1 MHDSSIQNVFNRT
14 SHDLICDPIGIVVIL
29 IIVKVPA
36 MSDMLGSSAFLCLAV
51 AWFYYLLHTYRRTDG
66 LRLLFCCC
74 GQVGSEEEGKKRKE
88 RWRRTLHLPGGLLL
102 GYVSTP
108 SSYLLFP
115 GERGKE
121 REREWR
127 FPQLQLKR
135 KKKPI
140 RTNKNTLFYSFPIP
154 EISRSRPR
162 PRQPTPKPCSSQR
175 ISPRTRNQILDVR
188 TSRRGS
194 FCGNSS
200 CCETSR

>member
-1 MHDSSIQNVFNRT
+1 MHDSSIQNVFDRI

-29 IIVKVPA
+29 IIVKVRYVRYA
-36 MSDMLGSSAFLCLAV
+36 WILGVFVLSCCLI
-51 AWFYYLLHTYRRTDG
+51 LLHTYLRTDG
-66 LRLLFCCC
+66 RTSSSFLLLLT
-74 GQVGSEEEGKKRKE
+74 GWIGRGRRKEEKRKE

-115 GERGKE
+115 GRESGDIPPTQKKE
-121 REREWR
+121 KE
-127 FPQLQLKR
+127 
-135 KKKPI
+135 KKI
-140 RTNKNTLFYSFPIP
+140 RTDKNTIYFSFPIP

-162 PRQPTPKPCSSQR
+162 PRQPTSKPCSSQR

-188 TSRRGS
+188 TSRCGS

>member
-1 MHDSSIQNVFNRT
+1 MYAWILGVFVL
-14 SHDLICDPIGIVVIL
+14 SCCLI
-29 IIVKVPA
+29 
-36 MSDMLGSSAFLCLAV
+36 
-51 AWFYYLLHTYRRTDG
+51 LLHTLHTDG
-66 LRLLFCCC
+66 RHSCSFLLLWT
-74 GQVGSEEEGKKRKE
+74 GWIGRGRRRRRREKK

-115 GERGKE
+115 K
-121 REREWR
+121 RESGDS
-127 FPQLQLKR
+127 PQLKR
-135 KKKPI
+135 KKKEEKKSELTKPP
-140 RTNKNTLFYSFPIP
+140 FFSFPIP

-162 PRQPTPKPCSSQR
+162 PRQSTSKPCSSQR

-200 CCETSR
+200 CCETSRE